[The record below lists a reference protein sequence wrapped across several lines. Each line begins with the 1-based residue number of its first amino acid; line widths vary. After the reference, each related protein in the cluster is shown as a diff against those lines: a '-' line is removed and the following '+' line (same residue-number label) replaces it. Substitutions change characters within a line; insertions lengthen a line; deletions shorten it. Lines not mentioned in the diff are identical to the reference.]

1 MYNHKAHSSFVLPP
15 QFTRNLIPEMHRTLH
30 NLFAKCAKRFQ
41 TNHKLSCSMRIYAS
55 ILACR
60 LRPVISICLRVPPW
74 SATHTLRAGILPAAL
89 LLPSVFI
96 FASHC
101 ACLSFQA
108 CFGSRRRMVRA
119 SICRH
124 PSMPRLRAYTK
135 LCIHRHYAPHDAL
148 ADAPTEHPE
157 HHIARFPQNLSLCV
171 PRRVCSCAT

>member
-1 MYNHKAHSSFVLPP
+1 MHNHEAPLSFALPP
-15 QFTRNLIPEMHRTLH
+15 TLTRNLILDMIRTLH
-30 NLFAKCAKRFQ
+30 DVFAKCAKRVQ
-41 TNHKLSCSMRIYAS
+41 TNHKLPCFMRFYAS

-89 LLPSVFI
+89 LLPSVSIVSIPLRMSFI
-96 FASHC
+96 SC
-101 ACLSFQA
+101 
-108 CFGSRRRMVRA
+108 SRRRMVRA